1 MKTLILITLI
11 GSSAVALPKF
21 LNNGKEIAPNVA
33 VMAAMDSKNTVLQC
47 EQVVAMADA
56 KGTIKLRKKD
66 ANGNWVPVGK

>member
-1 MKTLILITLI
+1 MKTIFAILLI
-11 GSSAVALPKF
+11 GSIAQALPKF
-21 LNNGKEIAPNVA
+21 LNNGKEIAPNA
-33 VMAAMDSKNTVLQC
+33 ATMAAMDSKNTVLQC